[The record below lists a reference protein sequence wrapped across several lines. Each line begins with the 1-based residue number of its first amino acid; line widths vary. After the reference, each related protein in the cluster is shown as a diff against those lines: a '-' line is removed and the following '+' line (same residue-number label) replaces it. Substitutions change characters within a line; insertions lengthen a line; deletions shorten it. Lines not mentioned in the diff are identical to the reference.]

1 MTLTSVA
8 DALSQ
13 LLHDVRETGRETVP
27 IASALNRV
35 LADDLSAK
43 RSQPPFNASAMDG
56 YAVFAKDAVEGA
68 LLSVVGESRAG
79 YRYEGSMSDG
89 QAVRIFTGAPVPD
102 GADGILI
109 QENAE
114 PAGESI
120 RVLQGVEPGRY
131 LRPEGLDFKA
141 GDTLLKSGI
150 VLNPRT
156 IALAASM
163 NLPELPVRKR
173 PRVAIL
179 ATGDELVPPGGN
191 PGVDQIISSNGA
203 GISLLVSASGG
214 QPEDRG
220 IAADRIEAIDRAL
233 PETGEADI
241 LVIIGG
247 ASVGDHDL
255 VQETLTRRGMALD
268 FWRIAMRPGKPL
280 MVGDLDGM
288 KVLGLPGNPVS
299 AMVCAHIFLKPLI
312 RKMLALDEQNVDANA
327 RLTADL
333 PANDERQDYI
343 RSTLSHDEKGLLVT
357 PFSRQDSSML
367 ATFAN
372 SDALIIR
379 RPHGPPAKAGEVVPI
394 MILDQS
400 S

>member
-8 DALSQ
+8 DALSR
-13 LLHDVRETGRETVP
+13 LLHDVPETGHETVP
-27 IASALNRV
+27 IASALGRV
-35 LADDLSAK
+35 LAVDLSAR

-56 YAVFAKDAVEGA
+56 YAVFARDAVEGA
-68 LLSVVGESRAG
+68 RLTVVGESRAG
-79 YRYEGSMSDG
+79 CRYAGQLSDG

-102 GADGILI
+102 AADAILI

-114 PAGESI
+114 PSGGDI
-120 RVLQGVEPGRY
+120 RVLKSVEPGRY
-131 LRPEGLDFKA
+131 LRPEGLDFKV
-141 GDTLLKSGI
+141 GEILLKAGI
-150 VLNPRT
+150 ILNPRT

-179 ATGDELVPPGGN
+179 ATGDELVPPGGD
-191 PGVDQIISSNGA
+191 PGIDQIISSNGA

-214 QPEDRG
+214 QPDDRG
-220 IAADRIEAIDRAL
+220 IAEDRIEAIGDAL
-233 PETGEADI
+233 PGSGEADI

-255 VQETLTRRGMALD
+255 VQETLTRRGMTLD

-280 MVGDLDGM
+280 MVGELHGM

-312 RKMLALDEQNVDANA
+312 RKMLALGEQTSISSA

-343 RSTLSHDEKGLLVT
+343 RSTLSRDDTGLLVT

-367 ATFAN
+367 ATFAH

-379 RPHGPPAKAGEVVPI
+379 PPHGAALKTGETVPI
-394 MILDQS
+394 MPLDQGN
-400 S
+400 